1 MLEKDKYFFY
11 AVFFF
16 VAFYCLSV
24 YYDMDTLSLKCVIS
38 EVDGK
43 KYCVRD
49 RSKLS
54 ETADLLAQVT
64 NKCED
69 LVKHVDKKYKGE
81 NDGVV
86 RLVENFNPKSIS
98 ETLPNSELTAY
109 SENKGEK
116 IAFCLTKNKTSQ
128 KLIDL
133 NTLTFVAIHELSH
146 LMTKS
151 VGHKLDFWQNFK
163 FLLENAKE
171 ANIYQPVDYK
181 NKPKDFCGMTITD
194 NPYYDLK

>member
-1 MLEKDKYFFY
+1 
-11 AVFFF
+11 
-16 VAFYCLSV
+16 
-24 YYDMDTLSLKCVIS
+24 MDTSSLKCVIS
-38 EVDGK
+38 DVDGK

-49 RSKLS
+49 RAKLS

-64 NKCED
+64 QKCGD
-69 LVKHVDKKYKGE
+69 LVQYVDKKYKGNHE
-81 NDGVV
+81 GIV

-116 IAFCLTKNKTSQ
+116 IAFCLTKTKTSQ

-151 VGHKLDFWQNFK
+151 IGHKLDFWQNFK

-181 NKPKDFCGMTITD
+181 KKPNEFCGMTITD

>member
-1 MLEKDKYFFY
+1 MSKHNILFY
-11 AVFFF
+11 GAIF
-16 VAFYCLSV
+16 VVALYCLSV
-24 YYDMDTLSLKCVIS
+24 YYDMDDFSLKCVIS
-38 EVDGK
+38 DVDGK

-49 RSKLS
+49 RKDLS
-54 ETADLLAQVT
+54 QTADLLANVT
-64 NKCED
+64 QKCTE
-69 LVKHVDKKYKGE
+69 LVNYVDKKYKSE
-81 NDGVV
+81 NEGIV

-98 ETLPNSELTAY
+98 ETLPTSELTAY

-116 IAFCLTKNKTSQ
+116 IAFCLTKKKEGK

-151 VGHKLDFWQNFK
+151 IGHKLDFWQNFK
-163 FLLENAKE
+163 VLLENAKE
-171 ANIYQPVDYK
+171 ANIYNPVDYK
-181 NKPKDFCGMTITD
+181 KEPNEFCGLTIND

>member
-1 MLEKDKYFFY
+1 MSKHNILFY
-11 AVFFF
+11 GAIF
-16 VAFYCLSV
+16 VVALYCLSV
-24 YYDMDTLSLKCVIS
+24 YYDMDDFSLKCVIS
-38 EVDGK
+38 DVDGK

-49 RSKLS
+49 RKDLS
-54 ETADLLAQVT
+54 QTADLLANVT
-64 NKCED
+64 QKCTE
-69 LVKHVDKKYKGE
+69 LVNYVDKKYKSE
-81 NDGVV
+81 NEGIV

-98 ETLPNSELTAY
+98 ETLPTSELTAY

-116 IAFCLTKNKTSQ
+116 IAFCLTKKKEGK

-151 VGHKLDFWQNFK
+151 IGHKLDFWQNFK

-171 ANIYQPVDYK
+171 ANIYNPVDYK
-181 NKPKDFCGMTITD
+181 KEPNEFCGLTIND

>member
-1 MLEKDKYFFY
+1 MKKEEILFY
-11 AVFFF
+11 IVFFF

-24 YYDMDTLSLKCVIS
+24 YYEMDTLSLKCVIS
-38 EVDGK
+38 DVDGK

-49 RSKLS
+49 RKDLS
-54 ETADLLAQVT
+54 ETVDLLARVT
-64 NKCED
+64 EKCGN
-69 LVKHVDKKYKGE
+69 LVKYVDNKHKDNE
-81 NDGVV
+81 NVS

-98 ETLPNSELTAY
+98 ETLPTSELTAY

-116 IAFCLTKNKTSQ
+116 IAFCLTETKNGK

-133 NTLTFVAIHELSH
+133 DTLTFVAIHELSH

-151 VGHKLDFWQNFK
+151 IGHKLEFWQNFK

-171 ANIYQPVDYK
+171 GGIYEPIDYK
-181 NKPKDFCGMTITD
+181 NNSKEFCGLKITD

>member
-1 MLEKDKYFFY
+1 MSKEELLFY
-11 AVFFF
+11 VIFFF

-24 YYDMDTLSLKCVIS
+24 YYDMDTFSLKCVIS
-38 EVDGK
+38 DVDGK

-49 RSKLS
+49 RKDLS
-54 ETADLLAQVT
+54 ETADLLAHVT
-64 NKCED
+64 QKCTE
-69 LVKHVDKKYKGE
+69 LVKYVGNKYKS
-81 NDGVV
+81 NDDVD

-98 ETLPNSELTAY
+98 ETLPTSELTAY

-116 IAFCLTKNKTSQ
+116 IAFCLTETKKGK

-151 VGHKLDFWQNFK
+151 IGHKLEFWQNFK

-171 ANIYQPVDYK
+171 ADIYQPVDYK
-181 NKPKDFCGMTITD
+181 SNSQEFCGLKITD
-194 NPYYDLK
+194 NPYYDLKD

>member
-1 MLEKDKYFFY
+1 MSKHNILFY
-11 AVFFF
+11 GAIF
-16 VAFYCLSV
+16 VVALYCLSV
-24 YYDMDTLSLKCVIS
+24 YYDMDDFSLKCVIS
-38 EVDGK
+38 DVDGK

-49 RSKLS
+49 RKDLS
-54 ETADLLAQVT
+54 QTADLLANVT
-64 NKCED
+64 QKCTE
-69 LVKHVDKKYKGE
+69 LVNYVDKKYKGE
-81 NDGVV
+81 NEGIV

-98 ETLPNSELTAY
+98 ETLPTSELTAY

-116 IAFCLTKNKTSQ
+116 IAFCLTKTKEGK

-151 VGHKLDFWQNFK
+151 IGHKLDFWQNFK

-171 ANIYQPVDYK
+171 ANIYNPIDYK
-181 NKPKDFCGMTITD
+181 KEPNEFCGLTIND